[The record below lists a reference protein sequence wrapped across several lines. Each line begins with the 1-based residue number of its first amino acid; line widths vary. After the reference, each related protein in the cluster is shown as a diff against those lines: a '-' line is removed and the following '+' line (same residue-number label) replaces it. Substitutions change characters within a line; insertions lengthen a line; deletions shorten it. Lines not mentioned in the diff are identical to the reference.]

1 MNASN
6 WTIIAIAFLIGG
18 GIFLALHSLRGR
30 LPRARDVEDTH
41 KPPHRYDAALQALN
55 VLGID
60 PDARDDDGGTPMHRA
75 AGEGRVEIIE
85 LLYAAGA
92 TQTHGTIAGELL
104 FTELPLT
111 EKSRRS
117 KPW

>member
-92 TQTHGTIAGELL
+92 NPNSSSTVGNQNLL
-104 FTELPLT
+104 
-111 EKSRRS
+111 
-117 KPW
+117 